1 MPVDNEVRRD
11 FIEERSAIMEYDGK
25 IPRAEAERR
34 AAIEWSDKV
43 SRAERA
49 SIAKR
54 KQNNGPTPISR
65 KDES

>member
-1 MPVDNEVRRD
+1 MPVENEVRRD
-11 FIEERSAIMEYDGK
+11 FIDERAAIMEYDGK

-34 AAIEWSDKV
+34 AALEWSDKV

-54 KQNNGPTPISR
+54 KASQT
-65 KDES
+65 KLAT